1 VDVVVPDLG
10 DFANVEIIEILVK
23 PGDDVA
29 PEQGLVTLETEK
41 ATMDVPSP
49 SAGRVG
55 ELKVKVGDRVS
66 KGDVIL
72 SLATEGAGSAPDARV
87 VDDRT
92 VRQPKTPRSTG
103 DTTVEQPKVVREPEE
118 MTVEQPRAVRSPD
131 DRTVRQPKTASAAAP
146 QTIVVPDLGDFAD
159 VEVIDVLVKP
169 GDEVAAE
176 QGLVTLETEKAS
188 MDVPAPLAGTVLE
201 VKVKKGSRVN
211 AGDPVAV
218 LRASAADSAVGS
230 GASAEAASS
239 TGGARP
245 AVAATSEAATSD
257 KATGSS
263 AAASAAPDSGPA
275 PGPASTA
282 RSPRAPSPEPRA
294 AGPSAVSVAPTSFG
308 EAHASPSV
316 RKLARELGVELG
328 RVHGS
333 GHKTRVTADD
343 VKAFVKEIMR
353 AGAAAPAARGPA
365 LPSLPT
371 VDFAKYGPVETEPLS
386 RIQKISGPRLHASWV
401 NIPHVTQHDEADIT
415 ELEERRAALKDTAQ
429 QRGIKLTPLAF
440 IIRAVALA
448 LAEMPLFKSSLA
460 PDGENLV
467 VKKYTHIGFAA
478 DTSNGLVVP
487 VIRDADKKD
496 IYELAKSLA
505 TLSDR
510 ARTGKLQADDIQ
522 GGVFTVSS
530 LGGIGGKFFTPI
542 INAPEVAILGVSRSA
557 WQPVY
562 RDMAFVPRLILPLS
576 LAYDHRVI
584 DGAKAVR
591 FTTRLGEILAEAG
604 RLVEAIP

>member
-10 DFANVEIIEILVK
+10 DFADVEIIEILVK
-23 PGDDVA
+23 PGDEVA
-29 PEQGLVTLETEK
+29 AEQGLITLETEK

-49 SAGRVG
+49 AAGRVAA
-55 ELKVKVGDRVS
+55 LKVKVGDRVS
-66 KGDVIL
+66 KGDAIL
-72 SLATEGAGSAPDARV
+72 SLTTAAAGATLATGAAPVAGAAPAASGDSM
-87 VDDRT
+87 T
-92 VRQPKTPRSTG
+92 VRQPKTVRPPE
-103 DTTVEQPKVVREPEE
+103 DKTVRQPKVVRDPE
-118 MTVEQPRAVRSPD
+118 D
-131 DRTVRQPKTASAAAP
+131 KTVRQPQPAAAA
-146 QTIVVPDLGDFAD
+146 QTIVVPDLGDFAN

-201 VKVKKGSRVN
+201 LKVAVGARVS

-218 LRASAADSAVGS
+218 LRPSA
-230 GASAEAASS
+230 
-239 TGGARP
+239 GG
-245 AVAATSEAATSD
+245 
-257 KATGSS
+257 
-263 AAASAAPDSGPA
+263 AAASAGRTAATVPAAVGSAQSGPLA
-275 PGPASTA
+275 PSAPAQGAAGASAILAST
-282 RSPRAPSPEPRA
+282 
-294 AGPSAVSVAPTSFG
+294 TSFAQ
-308 EAHASPSV
+308 AHASPSV
-316 RKLARELGVELG
+316 RKLGRELGVDLG
-328 RVHGS
+328 RVRGS
-333 GHKTRVTADD
+333 GHKGRVTADD
-343 VKAFVKEIMR
+343 VKAFVKEIML
-353 AGAAAPAARGPA
+353 GGGGAARGPA
-365 LPSLPT
+365 LPALPT
-371 VDFAKYGPVETEPLS
+371 VDFAKYGATETEPLS
-386 RIQKISGPRLHASWV
+386 RIQRISGPRLHASWV

-415 ELEERRAALKDTAQ
+415 ELEERRSALKDQAQ
-429 QRGIKLTPLAF
+429 QGGIKLTPLAF

-467 VKKYTHIGFAA
+467 IKKYTHIGFAV
-478 DTSNGLVVP
+478 DTPGGLVVP

-505 TLSDR
+505 TLSER

-522 GGVFTVSS
+522 GGVFTISS
-530 LGGIGGKFFTPI
+530 LGSIGGRFFTPI
-542 INAPEVAILGVSRSA
+542 INVPEVAILGVSRSS

-562 RDMAFVPRLILPLS
+562 RNMAFVPRLMLPLS

-591 FTTRLGEILAEAG
+591 FTTRLGEILADAG